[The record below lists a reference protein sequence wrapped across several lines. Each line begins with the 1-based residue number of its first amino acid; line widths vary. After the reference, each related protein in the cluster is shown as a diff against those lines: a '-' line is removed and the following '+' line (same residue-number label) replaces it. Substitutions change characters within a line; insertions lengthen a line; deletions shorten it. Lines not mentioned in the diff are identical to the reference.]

1 MTGRVALVTGCS
13 SGIGQHTAQA
23 FLRDGWQ
30 VIATLR
36 GGIRRA
42 DELGFSHDD
51 RFTVVDLDVTD
62 PSQRVA
68 LRQHVQDHFNG
79 QLHCL
84 VNNAG
89 FALVGALEDISEAQ
103 AEHQMQVNFTA
114 AAFLMRDLLPALRR
128 AQGRIINISSL
139 FGYMG
144 FPLNSFYCA
153 SKYALEGFSEALR
166 YELAPHGVQV
176 ALIEPGRH
184 RTQFADNMVWGNGSA
199 AQASVYSSQT
209 ANVQRLRDRLRSRPA
224 PAPDAVARIVLRL
237 AGKTRMPLRT
247 RVGRDATLYYYL
259 KCLLPASIRDALFR
273 RLYNGILLRALDDGR

>member
-13 SGIGQHTAQA
+13 SGIGRHTAQT
-23 FLRDGWQ
+23 FLHDGWH

-36 GGIRRA
+36 GGTKRA
-42 DELGFSHDD
+42 DDLGFPHDD
-51 RFTVVDLDVTD
+51 GFTVVDLDVTD
-62 PSQRVA
+62 ASQRVA
-68 LRQHVQDHFNG
+68 LLQHVQDYFNG

-114 AAFLMRDLLPALRR
+114 AAFLTRDLLPALRR

-139 FGYMG
+139 FGYTG

-176 ALIEPGRH
+176 ALVEPGRH
-184 RTQFADNMVWGNGSA
+184 RTRFADNMVWGDASVT
-199 AQASVYSSQT
+199 QASVYRSQT
-209 ANVQRLRDRLRSRPA
+209 ANLQRLRDRLRSRPA
-224 PAPDAVARIVLRL
+224 PAPDAVARRVVRL
-237 AGKTRMPLRT
+237 AGRTRMPLRT
-247 RVGRDATLYYYL
+247 RVGHDATLYYYL
-259 KCLLPASIRDALFR
+259 ERLLPTSIRDALFR
-273 RLYNGILLRALDDGR
+273 RLYNGILLRGRDDG